1 MVFLSRSENSSFLIY
16 CQKIIKQKVK
26 SQMWVG
32 GRAGGG
38 GGGGT
43 NEPEKFVT
51 PDAME
56 DGL

>member
-1 MVFLSRSENSSFLIY
+1 MG
-16 CQKIIKQKVK
+16 
-26 SQMWVG
+26 VG

>member
-1 MVFLSRSENSSFLIY
+1 MVFLSRSENSNFLIY
-16 CQKIIKQKVK
+16 CQKIIKQKVRVR
-26 SQMWVG
+26 WG
-32 GRAGGG
+32 L
-38 GGGGT
+38 GGT

>member
-26 SQMWVG
+26 SQMGVG
-32 GRAGGG
+32 GRAGG